1 MQHNH
6 FKMRETEL
14 TSVSE
19 ILSGTELVY
28 FDAGGIGYG
37 ASAFKDCSSPG
48 LYCLT
53 GLTAP

>member
-6 FKMRETEL
+6 FKTRETEL

-19 ILSGTELVY
+19 ILSVTELVY